1 MSHTRGKCNNTI
13 LLFILITCKFGKS
26 YFQKNIT
33 SVNILFQYYFCTNI
47 VTLICVYLQFEFFP
61 FLTILKKKSG
71 LLLEI
76 FQKYIEDIEK
86 IKNLLSKYL
95 YIIIKLLL
103 EDFFYRKDYNNQDF

>member
-1 MSHTRGKCNNTI
+1 MRIPPVRIFSISNN
-13 LLFILITCKFGKS
+13 S
-26 YFQKNIT
+26 
-33 SVNILFQYYFCTNI
+33 
-47 VTLICVYLQFEFFP
+47 
-61 FLTILKKKSG
+61 KKKSG

-103 EDFFYRKDYNNQDF
+103 EDLYRKDYNNQDF

>member
-1 MSHTRGKCNNTI
+1 MRIPPVRIFSISNN
-13 LLFILITCKFGKS
+13 S
-26 YFQKNIT
+26 
-33 SVNILFQYYFCTNI
+33 
-47 VTLICVYLQFEFFP
+47 
-61 FLTILKKKSG
+61 KKKSG